1 MHPTH
6 ALLERAGDVVLL
18 EGEVTLPLLVPVET
32 GKVAHGVVALVGP
45 SRAPR
50 GVRLSFSKPR
60 TPHAALSV
68 GIINNAKVVHP
79 RHDTGRI

>member
-32 GKVAHGVVALVGP
+32 GKVAHGVVGP

-68 GIINNAKVVHP
+68 GIMP
-79 RHDTGRI
+79 RSSTPGTIQGEYDGLLS